1 MNYKKINIKNIL
13 LKYSTPTRDI
23 LIKILIE
30 PLACLLTLFLL
41 RTKITANQVTISNL
55 IISILFLVISITTNY
70 NFIYLGITIF
80 FILDFIDGK
89 IARIKGLSNNFGIKL
104 DFIIDRLIF
113 SFYSIF
119 FFFYQLEINN
129 KLNYYLSIY
138 VLVYISK
145 DFYELISK
153 KRKKK
158 KLKKN
163 YQYNNIFNYYFNYK
177 NLIIERVSTPILILV
192 ISYFTMNYEL
202 AYILGILSIYMKNY
216 MSFIKRKILNL

>member
-158 KLKKN
+158 KIKK
-163 YQYNNIFNYYFNYK
+163 K
-177 NLIIERVSTPILILV
+177 LPI
-192 ISYFTMNYEL
+192 
-202 AYILGILSIYMKNY
+202 
-216 MSFIKRKILNL
+216 